1 MATYPYHSYM
11 TVEEYLELD
20 RNSPDVR
27 YEYIDGQV
35 RMMSG
40 GTADHATI
48 AGNIFSALRASL
60 RSTSCRVYNSDMRVK
75 VSKMKYVY
83 PDVTVSCDE
92 RDRGEIDILQSPTL
106 VVEVLSPGTEGYD
119 RGEKSWCYRE
129 HPTIQEYM
137 LVSAQH
143 PVVEVF
149 RRGKNGLW
157 LLATL
162 RLDDEIQLASLGV
175 KFSVQEVYEDIVFPV
190 ERYQGPQ

>member
-1 MATYPYHSYM
+1 M

-48 AGNIFSALRASL
+48 AGNIFSILRASL
-60 RSTSCRVYNSDMRVK
+60 RRTPCRVYNSDMRVK
-75 VSKMKYVY
+75 VDQTKYVF
-83 PDVTVSCDE
+83 PDVSVSCDE
-92 RDRGEIDILQSPTL
+92 RDRGEIDILQSPTF
-106 VVEVLSPGTEGYD
+106 VAEVLSPSTEGYD
-119 RGEKSWCYRE
+119 RGEKSWYYRE
-129 HPTIQEYM
+129 HPTIQEYI

-149 RRGKNGLW
+149 RKGKNGLW
-157 LLATL
+157 LLSTL
-162 RLDDEIQLASLGV
+162 RLNDEVQLASLSV
-175 KFSVQEVYEDIVFPV
+175 NFSVKEVYEDIVFP
-190 ERYQGPQ
+190 ERSIRS